1 MAARP
6 AAVGGVATYRCF
18 SDRPPPSFV
27 DAVRAHIARTGQPE
41 TFVDLHPG
49 PIRRDEPFHKLAKI
63 RVPQEKR
70 PDGDMAPCPMCRPDK
85 FLEGWLVY
93 FFELRAAAFIGH
105 CCASHDTRA
114 EADREWAERQTRDRE
129 EGYLLAVLPKLDD
142 WLTTLDG
149 VRAPIEEAQR
159 FFRAF
164 RREGATFYQALR
176 TIRAN
181 GGRLVATEI
190 IRRAE
195 SGGPTGMRTRG
206 SSVQTRDVD
215 FGTLSGMTAVLSDYH
230 PARTL
235 DEIRAAIAAH
245 VQPDEEAAIN
255 YITGLAAARRAAVY
269 RALRKAARDFTALLG
284 SLEDFRAFFAASN
297 LSRIS
302 QWAAHPDAPVGFR
315 ASFGTPNAAGER
327 PLMFDTK
334 GVYFHFKIRS
344 DLWQETNGLA
354 LNEPV
359 EQEG

>member
-6 AAVGGVATYRCF
+6 TVVEAAATHRRF

-63 RVPQEKR
+63 KVPQEKR

-85 FLEGWLVY
+85 FLDGWLVY
-93 FFELRAAAFIGH
+93 FFELRAAGFIGH

-114 EADREWAERQTRDRE
+114 EADREWAERQARDRE
-129 EGYLLAVLPKLDD
+129 EGYLLAVLPQLNEWLAKLD
-142 WLTTLDG
+142 T
-149 VRAPIEEAQR
+149 VRAPIDEAQR
-159 FFRAF
+159 LFRAF
-164 RREGATFYQALR
+164 RSEGATFYQALR

-181 GGRLVATEI
+181 GGRLIATEI

-230 PARTL
+230 PVRTL
-235 DEIRAAIAAH
+235 GEIRAAIAAH
-245 VQPDEEAAIN
+245 AQPDEEAAIN
-255 YITGLAAARRAAVY
+255 YITDLAPARRAAVY
-269 RALRKAARDFTALLG
+269 RGLRKAARDFTALLR

-297 LSRIS
+297 FSRIS
-302 QWAAHPDAPVGFR
+302 QWAAHPDSPVGFR
-315 ASFGTPNAAGER
+315 ASLGPPNAAGER
-327 PLMFDTK
+327 SLMFDTK
-334 GVYFHFKIRS
+334 GAYFHFKIRS
-344 DLWQETNGLA
+344 ELWQETDGLG
-354 LNEPV
+354 LIEPA
-359 EQEG
+359 EQEV